1 MNKMN
6 IKLNKI
12 LILIAIILIA
22 LSGFSIRINGFEF
35 EWLGVLKIIIK
46 MFEQFTIQKYQE
58 IEGEVNVKEENIKIN
73 YETIGVVEQ
82 RNLIEA
88 ARDLGRAMTEEEY
101 VSIMLVYKKVIDR
114 LTIEAEKQGIK
125 F

>member
-1 MNKMN
+1 M
-6 IKLNKI
+6 
-12 LILIAIILIA
+12 
-22 LSGFSIRINGFEF
+22 
-35 EWLGVLKIIIK
+35 
-46 MFEQFTIQKYQE
+46 
-58 IEGEVNVKEENIKIN
+58 KEENIKIN

-101 VSIMLVYKKVIDR
+101 ISIMFVYKKVIDR

>member
-1 MNKMN
+1 M
-6 IKLNKI
+6 
-12 LILIAIILIA
+12 
-22 LSGFSIRINGFEF
+22 
-35 EWLGVLKIIIK
+35 
-46 MFEQFTIQKYQE
+46 
-58 IEGEVNVKEENIKIN
+58 KEENIKIN

-101 VSIMLVYKKVIDR
+101 ISIMLVYKKVIDR

>member
-1 MNKMN
+1 M
-6 IKLNKI
+6 
-12 LILIAIILIA
+12 
-22 LSGFSIRINGFEF
+22 
-35 EWLGVLKIIIK
+35 
-46 MFEQFTIQKYQE
+46 
-58 IEGEVNVKEENIKIN
+58 KEENIQIN

-101 VSIMLVYKKVIDR
+101 ISVMLVYQKVINR
-114 LTIEAEKQGIK
+114 LTIEAKKQGIK

>member
-1 MNKMN
+1 M
-6 IKLNKI
+6 
-12 LILIAIILIA
+12 
-22 LSGFSIRINGFEF
+22 
-35 EWLGVLKIIIK
+35 
-46 MFEQFTIQKYQE
+46 
-58 IEGEVNVKEENIKIN
+58 KEENVKIN

-101 VSIMLVYKKVIDR
+101 ISIMLVYKKVIDR
-114 LTIEAEKQGIK
+114 LTKEAEKQGIK

>member
-1 MNKMN
+1 M
-6 IKLNKI
+6 
-12 LILIAIILIA
+12 
-22 LSGFSIRINGFEF
+22 
-35 EWLGVLKIIIK
+35 
-46 MFEQFTIQKYQE
+46 
-58 IEGEVNVKEENIKIN
+58 KEENIQIN

-88 ARDLGRAMTEEEY
+88 ARNLGRAMTEEEY
-101 VSIMLVYKKVIDR
+101 ISIMLVYQKVINR

>member
-1 MNKMN
+1 M
-6 IKLNKI
+6 
-12 LILIAIILIA
+12 
-22 LSGFSIRINGFEF
+22 
-35 EWLGVLKIIIK
+35 
-46 MFEQFTIQKYQE
+46 
-58 IEGEVNVKEENIKIN
+58 KEENVKIN

-101 VSIMLVYKKVIDR
+101 ISIMLVYKKVIDR

>member
-1 MNKMN
+1 M
-6 IKLNKI
+6 
-12 LILIAIILIA
+12 
-22 LSGFSIRINGFEF
+22 
-35 EWLGVLKIIIK
+35 
-46 MFEQFTIQKYQE
+46 
-58 IEGEVNVKEENIKIN
+58 KEENIKIN

-101 VSIMLVYKKVIDR
+101 ISIMLVYKKVIDR
-114 LTIEAEKQGIK
+114 LTKEAEKQGIK

>member
-1 MNKMN
+1 M
-6 IKLNKI
+6 
-12 LILIAIILIA
+12 
-22 LSGFSIRINGFEF
+22 
-35 EWLGVLKIIIK
+35 
-46 MFEQFTIQKYQE
+46 
-58 IEGEVNVKEENIKIN
+58 KEENIKIN

>member
-1 MNKMN
+1 M
-6 IKLNKI
+6 
-12 LILIAIILIA
+12 
-22 LSGFSIRINGFEF
+22 
-35 EWLGVLKIIIK
+35 
-46 MFEQFTIQKYQE
+46 
-58 IEGEVNVKEENIKIN
+58 KEENVKIN

>member
-1 MNKMN
+1 M
-6 IKLNKI
+6 
-12 LILIAIILIA
+12 
-22 LSGFSIRINGFEF
+22 
-35 EWLGVLKIIIK
+35 
-46 MFEQFTIQKYQE
+46 
-58 IEGEVNVKEENIKIN
+58 KEENVKIN

-101 VSIMLVYKKVIDR
+101 VSIMLVYKKIIDR

>member
-1 MNKMN
+1 M
-6 IKLNKI
+6 
-12 LILIAIILIA
+12 
-22 LSGFSIRINGFEF
+22 
-35 EWLGVLKIIIK
+35 
-46 MFEQFTIQKYQE
+46 
-58 IEGEVNVKEENIKIN
+58 KEENIKIN

-101 VSIMLVYKKVIDR
+101 LSIMLVYKKVIDR

>member
-1 MNKMN
+1 M
-6 IKLNKI
+6 
-12 LILIAIILIA
+12 
-22 LSGFSIRINGFEF
+22 
-35 EWLGVLKIIIK
+35 
-46 MFEQFTIQKYQE
+46 
-58 IEGEVNVKEENIKIN
+58 KEENIKIN

-101 VSIMLVYKKVIDR
+101 VSIMLVYKKIIDR

>member
-1 MNKMN
+1 M
-6 IKLNKI
+6 
-12 LILIAIILIA
+12 
-22 LSGFSIRINGFEF
+22 
-35 EWLGVLKIIIK
+35 
-46 MFEQFTIQKYQE
+46 
-58 IEGEVNVKEENIKIN
+58 KEENVKIN
-73 YETIGVVEQ
+73 YETIGVIEQ

-101 VSIMLVYKKVIDR
+101 ISIMLVYKKVIDR

>member
-1 MNKMN
+1 M
-6 IKLNKI
+6 
-12 LILIAIILIA
+12 
-22 LSGFSIRINGFEF
+22 
-35 EWLGVLKIIIK
+35 
-46 MFEQFTIQKYQE
+46 
-58 IEGEVNVKEENIKIN
+58 KEENVKIN
-73 YETIGVVEQ
+73 YETIGVMEQ

-101 VSIMLVYKKVIDR
+101 FSIMLVYKKVIDR

>member
-1 MNKMN
+1 M
-6 IKLNKI
+6 
-12 LILIAIILIA
+12 
-22 LSGFSIRINGFEF
+22 
-35 EWLGVLKIIIK
+35 
-46 MFEQFTIQKYQE
+46 
-58 IEGEVNVKEENIKIN
+58 KEENIQIN

-101 VSIMLVYKKVIDR
+101 ISIMLVYQKVINR

>member
-1 MNKMN
+1 M
-6 IKLNKI
+6 
-12 LILIAIILIA
+12 
-22 LSGFSIRINGFEF
+22 
-35 EWLGVLKIIIK
+35 
-46 MFEQFTIQKYQE
+46 
-58 IEGEVNVKEENIKIN
+58 KEENVKIN

-101 VSIMLVYKKVIDR
+101 LSIMLVYKKVIDR

>member
-1 MNKMN
+1 M
-6 IKLNKI
+6 
-12 LILIAIILIA
+12 
-22 LSGFSIRINGFEF
+22 
-35 EWLGVLKIIIK
+35 
-46 MFEQFTIQKYQE
+46 
-58 IEGEVNVKEENIKIN
+58 KEENVKIN
-73 YETIGVVEQ
+73 YETIGVIEQ

-101 VSIMLVYKKVIDR
+101 ISIMFVYKKVIDR

>member
-1 MNKMN
+1 MNKWS

-12 LILIAIILIA
+12 LMWIAIILIA
-22 LSGFSIRINGFEF
+22 LSGFSIRINNFEF
-35 EWLGVLKIIIK
+35 EWIGVLKIIIK

-58 IEGEVNVKEENIKIN
+58 IEGEENMKEENIRIN
-73 YETIGVVEQ
+73 YETIGVIEQ

-101 VSIMLVYKKVIDR
+101 ISIMLVYKKVIDR
-114 LTIEAEKQGIK
+114 LTKEAEKQGIK

>member
-1 MNKMN
+1 M
-6 IKLNKI
+6 
-12 LILIAIILIA
+12 
-22 LSGFSIRINGFEF
+22 
-35 EWLGVLKIIIK
+35 
-46 MFEQFTIQKYQE
+46 
-58 IEGEVNVKEENIKIN
+58 KEENVKIN

-101 VSIMLVYKKVIDR
+101 ISIMLIYKKVIDR

>member
-1 MNKMN
+1 M
-6 IKLNKI
+6 
-12 LILIAIILIA
+12 
-22 LSGFSIRINGFEF
+22 
-35 EWLGVLKIIIK
+35 
-46 MFEQFTIQKYQE
+46 
-58 IEGEVNVKEENIKIN
+58 KEENIQIN

>member
-1 MNKMN
+1 M
-6 IKLNKI
+6 
-12 LILIAIILIA
+12 
-22 LSGFSIRINGFEF
+22 
-35 EWLGVLKIIIK
+35 
-46 MFEQFTIQKYQE
+46 
-58 IEGEVNVKEENIKIN
+58 KEENVKIN
-73 YETIGVVEQ
+73 YETIGVMEQ

-88 ARDLGRAMTEEEY
+88 ARNLGRAMTEEEY

>member
-1 MNKMN
+1 M
-6 IKLNKI
+6 KI
-12 LILIAIILIA
+12 
-22 LSGFSIRINGFEF
+22 N
-35 EWLGVLKIIIK
+35 
-46 MFEQFTIQKYQE
+46 M
-58 IEGEVNVKEENIKIN
+58 KEENVKIN

-101 VSIMLVYKKVIDR
+101 ISIMLVYKKVIDR

>member
-1 MNKMN
+1 M
-6 IKLNKI
+6 
-12 LILIAIILIA
+12 
-22 LSGFSIRINGFEF
+22 
-35 EWLGVLKIIIK
+35 
-46 MFEQFTIQKYQE
+46 
-58 IEGEVNVKEENIKIN
+58 KEENIQIN

-101 VSIMLVYKKVIDR
+101 LSIMLVYQKVIDR